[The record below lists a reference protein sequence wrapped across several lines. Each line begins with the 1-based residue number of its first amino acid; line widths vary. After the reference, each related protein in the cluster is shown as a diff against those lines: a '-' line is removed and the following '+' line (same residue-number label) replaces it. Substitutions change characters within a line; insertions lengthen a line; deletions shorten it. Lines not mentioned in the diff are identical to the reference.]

1 MFLYQE
7 FNSLIRL
14 DQIVFEA
21 LDINLRQSCIEC
33 LAHWK
38 DQNQQESFL
47 AILDQTDPKK

>member
-1 MFLYQE
+1 MFLNQD
-7 FNSLIRL
+7 FTSLIRL
-14 DQIVFEA
+14 DQRVFEA
-21 LDINLRQSCIEC
+21 LDINLRQSCIAC